1 MLRVGLI
8 GMGRWS
14 QMAHLPAWQR
24 DPRCQV
30 VGCFDQDPPPGLAAC
45 DLELVG
51 SAEELLA
58 SPNVDVIDV
67 VTWNPSHYQYAKAAL
82 ANGKHVLCEKPV
94 HHDYRQTRELA
105 LQARAQGLRTKVGFT
120 FRFSAAMMRMR
131 ELIDEGFVGRP
142 LIFNGFEQNS
152 QFLDPAVPMRG
163 GEEAANAAGP
173 LRAASLEGYGAPI
186 IDLGLWFT
194 KDRPVEVVGLLTNQV
209 PERARPGSSSLAPM
223 AIDDADCFIGRLSRG
238 GFMTIQSSYVTVGNY
253 PGLEARVYGTEGAL
267 ICRLVE
273 EGGVTERLWG
283 ARKDA
288 VEFMPLEV
296 PPRLLPPGGSLEE
309 SWPTSF
315 YSNLVRDFIDDILD
329 PRRAGG
335 GDFED
340 AARVQEVIDAVELSH
355 QEHRWVG
362 LPLHPETGSK

>member
-1 MLRVGLI
+1 
-8 GMGRWS
+8 
-14 QMAHLPAWQR
+14 MAHLPAWQR

-30 VGCFDQDPPPGLAAC
+30 VGCFDQDPPPSGDGLE
-45 DLELVG
+45 LELVG

-58 SPNVDVIDV
+58 SPEVDVIDV

-94 HHDYRQTRELA
+94 HHDYRQTRQLA

-120 FRFSAAMMRMR
+120 FRFSAAMMRMS
-131 ELIDEGFVGRP
+131 ELIEEGFVGRP
-142 LIFNGFEQNS
+142 LVFNGFEQNS
-152 QFLDPAVPMRG
+152 QFLDPAVPMRA
-163 GEEAANAAGP
+163 GEDPTTADGR

-209 PERARPGSSSLAPM
+209 PERARPGSSLPTPL

-238 GFMTIQSSYVTVGNY
+238 GFMTVQSSYVTVGNY
-253 PGLEARVYGTEGAL
+253 PGLEARVYGSEGAL

-273 EGGVTERLWG
+273 ERGITERLWG

-288 VEFMPLEV
+288 VEFVPLEV
-296 PPRLLPPGGSLEE
+296 PSRLLPPGGSLEE

-315 YSNLVRDFIDDILD
+315 YSNLVRDFVDDILD
-329 PRRAGG
+329 PKRSGA

-355 QEHRWVG
+355 QEHRWVE
-362 LPLHPETGSK
+362 LPLDQGTSSR